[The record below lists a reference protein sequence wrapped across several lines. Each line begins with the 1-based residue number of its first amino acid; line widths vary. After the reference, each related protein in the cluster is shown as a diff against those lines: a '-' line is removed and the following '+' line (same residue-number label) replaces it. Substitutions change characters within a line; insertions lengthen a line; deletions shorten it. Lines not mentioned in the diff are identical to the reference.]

1 MSIGTYTITT
11 RAVGT
16 VLTAT
21 IYNTDHQNH
30 VNNQNPQG
38 TGAYSD
44 NVAQMQATRNPGG
57 VGSEVLA
64 SSLADEL
71 GSLRYMLLKALQH
84 QDGTAAQWYA
94 TPEVVTNNTGNTVAA
109 GDVVIIDTTSKAV
122 NQTTVPSYNGA
133 VGVVLVGGAN
143 GASIEVVYRGV
154 QTVAVDGATTI
165 GHYLVTSGTAR
176 KAHDSGVATGVAAP
190 QGTFAVALT
199 SSGGA
204 GTVTAL
210 LFNALTVT
218 TPSVLRGFIDGLIM
232 STAGSSSTGTVAAG
246 QCADSGNTTYIT
258 LSSSISKTTAGWVVG
273 SGNGGLDTGAIA
285 PSTWYHWYVIAKSD
299 LSVVDVVFSLSAS
312 APTMPATYTYKRR
325 IGSMKTDGSSNWT
338 KFTQDGDYFRWAASV
353 LDVNTINPGTAAVTI
368 TVTSPPGVTTEVM
381 QNILLITGATAVSQL
396 IVSDLAANDEAP
408 GTAATPL
415 GSIVAT
421 ALNSAV
427 SAPCQTR
434 TNTSSQ
440 MRYRISYSD
449 AGTVVRIAT
458 LGFRDQRG
466 KNA

>member
-44 NVAQMQATRNPGG
+44 NVAQMQATRSPGG

-71 GSLRYMLLKALQH
+71 GSLRYMVLKALQH
-84 QDGTAAQWYA
+84 QDGTGAQWYA
-94 TPEVVTNNTGNTVAA
+94 TPELITNNTGSAVSA
-109 GDVVIIDTTSKAV
+109 GDVVVIDTTSRAV

-143 GASIEVVYRGV
+143 ATTIEVVYRGV
-154 QTVAVDGATTI
+154 QTVAVDGATAI

-176 KAHDSGVATGVAAP
+176 KAHDSGVASGVAAP
-190 QGTFAVALT
+190 QGTFAIALT
-199 SSGGA
+199 SSAGV

-218 TPSVLRGFIDGLIM
+218 APSVLRGYIDGLTM
-232 STAGSSSTGTVAAG
+232 STAGGSSTGTVAPG
-246 QCADSGNTTYIT
+246 QCADAGNTTYLI

-285 PSTWYHWYVIAKSD
+285 PSKWYHWYVIAKAD
-299 LSVVDVVFSLSAS
+299 LSVVDVLCSLSAS
-312 APTMPATYTYKRR
+312 APTMPSGYTYKRR

-338 KFTQDGDYFRWAASV
+338 LFFQQGDIFEWAAPTLDVNINNPGVASV
-353 LDVNTINPGTAAVTI
+353 LQVLTVPLGVIVRALIRAGSISTTTACAVIIQDPAVTDSAPSSTVAPLESLNVSTAA
-368 TVTSPPGVTTEVM
+368 
-381 QNILLITGATAVSQL
+381 
-396 IVSDLAANDEAP
+396 AAYQEM
-408 GTAATPL
+408 
-415 GSIVAT
+415 SVF
-421 ALNSAV
+421 
-427 SAPCQTR
+427 
-434 TNTSSQ
+434 TNVSSQ
-440 MRYRISYSD
+440 VRSRFSASD
-449 AGTVVRIAT
+449 ANTNLYMAT
-458 LGFRDQRG
+458 TGWIDSRG